1 MERYKLILKH
11 EAQDEE
17 GRFIEIEDAYEASI
31 IIGDL
36 YQSLKFYQED
46 AVRELCDKMIEF
58 MKEEKWDL

>member
-17 GRFIEIEDAYEASI
+17 GKFVEIEDAYEACI

-46 AVRELCDKMIEF
+46 AVRELCSKMIEF
-58 MKEEKWDL
+58 MREER